1 MVAENAYLT
10 GPDDED
16 PAMQLTTYSPS
27 ADYARVERAIRWIE
41 DNRLDQ
47 PRLEDVADAMGL
59 SPFHAQRVFT
69 RWVGVSPK
77 RFLGLLTVEHAKAA
91 LRETSVLDATYEVG
105 LSGPSRLHDLFV
117 TYEALTPGEYK
128 ALGQGLT
135 LRWAVHPTPFGDALL
150 VVSDRGLAR
159 LAFVA
164 DGEYEEQLEAKQRA
178 WPLSTFVHDPEGTA
192 PWVARCFP
200 EGPQAEPL
208 PLLLKGTPFQIQV
221 WRALL
226 RIPEGSTMSYGDLAA
241 ALGKP
246 GAARAVGTACG
257 ANQIAFLIP
266 CHRVIRET
274 GALGGYRW
282 GNVRKQAMLAWET
295 ARLEKAAA

>member
-1 MVAENAYLT
+1 
-10 GPDDED
+10 
-16 PAMQLTTYSPS
+16 
-27 ADYARVERAIRWIE
+27 
-41 DNRLDQ
+41 
-47 PRLEDVADAMGL
+47 
-59 SPFHAQRVFT
+59 
-69 RWVGVSPK
+69 
-77 RFLGLLTVEHAKAA
+77 

-128 ALGQGLT
+128 ALGHGLT
-135 LRWAVHPTPFGDALL
+135 LRWAVHPTPFGEALL

-164 DGEYEEQLEAKQRA
+164 DGDYEEQLAAKQRA
-178 WPLSTFVHDPEGTA
+178 WPLSQFVHDPEGTA

-208 PLLLKGTPFQIQV
+208 QLLLKGTPFQVQV

-274 GALGGYRW
+274 GIPGHYRW
-282 GNVRKQAMLAWET
+282 GAVRKRAILAWESGR
-295 ARLEKAAA
+295 AEFNSPEPPAHLPR

>member
-1 MVAENAYLT
+1 MTVDHATL
-10 GPDDED
+10 
-16 PAMQLTTYSPS
+16 S
-27 ADYARVERAIRWIE
+27 ADYARVERAIRFIE
-41 DNRLDQ
+41 AHRLDQ
-47 PRLEDVADAMGL
+47 PELDAVAAAMGL

-91 LRETSVLDATYEVG
+91 LEACASVLDTAYDVG

-128 ALGQGLT
+128 AQGAGIT
-135 LRWAVHPTPFGDALL
+135 LRWGVHPTPFGEALL
-150 VVSDRGLAR
+150 VVTERGVAR
-159 LAFVA
+159 LAFIA
-164 DGEYEEQLEAKQRA
+164 PDELAAALDELRES
-178 WPLSTFVHDPEGTA
+178 WPSSTLLLDQDGTA
-192 PWVARCFP
+192 AWLPRIFP
-200 EGPQAEPL
+200 EGRSAEPL
-208 PLLLKGTPFQIQV
+208 PLLAKGTAFQTQV

-226 RIPEGSTMSYGDLAA
+226 RIPAGSTMTYGQLAA

-246 GAARAVGTACG
+246 GAARAVGTACKV
-257 ANQIAFLIP
+257 NPIAFLIP

-282 GNVRKQAMLAWET
+282 GLVRKRAMLAWEA
-295 ARLEKAAA
+295 ARCQEGARAAA

>member
-1 MVAENAYLT
+1 M
-10 GPDDED
+10 
-16 PAMQLTTYSPS
+16 TTALGGRS
-27 ADYARVERAIRWIE
+27 ADYARVERAIRWIDE
-41 DNRLDQ
+41 HRLDQ
-47 PRLEDVADAMGL
+47 PTLDEVAGAMGL

-77 RFLGLLTVEHAKAA
+77 RFLGLLTVEHAKTLLRDAA
-91 LRETSVLDATYEVG
+91 SVLDATYEVG

-128 ALGQGLT
+128 ATGSGLT
-135 LRWAVHPTPFGDALL
+135 LRWGVHPTPFGDALIA
-150 VVSDRGLAR
+150 VTERGVARFAFLAE
-159 LAFVA
+159 
-164 DGEYEEQLEAKQRA
+164 DELEAEVEAIRGH
-178 WPLSTFVHDPEGTA
+178 WPLSRLVPDEAGTA
-192 PWVARCFP
+192 IWVERCFP
-200 EGPQAEPL
+200 HGPRAEPL
-208 PLLLKGTPFQIQV
+208 PLLVKGTPFQIQV

-226 RIPEGSTMSYGDLAA
+226 RIPEGSTVTYGDLAA

-246 GAARAVGTACG
+246 GAARAVGGACRV
-257 ANQIAFLIP
+257 NPIAFLIP

-282 GNVRKQAMLAWET
+282 GLVRKQAMLAFEQ